1 VRWALWFIGLF
12 GVAAALALFVS
23 GNGATVTVYW
33 PPHRIDLSLN
43 MVVLV
48 LVLTFGLLYFA
59 LRALAVLFSLPGQAR
74 QWRLRYQERA
84 MHGALLDALT
94 HYVAGRFI
102 RARKA
107 AVAVLA
113 REAALTQSGDS
124 GRDAERLRVLA
135 HLLAA
140 ESSQA
145 LQDRTSRD
153 QHFEQALLRS
163 GRSQAAGTRD
173 SVLLRAV
180 RWALEDRDAGSAS
193 NWLAQLPSGVARR
206 TVALRLRLKVARM
219 AGQMEVALDTARLLI
234 KHRAFSED
242 SAKGLLRSLAQDWLQ
257 STYDQDQLKNAWEKL
272 ESSEQILPQV
282 ACVAAGK
289 WLRLGGSAGIAFEWL
304 LPVWQTMIEAP
315 GALTQDQKIM
325 LVRVMENG
333 LSADDGS
340 LEGVWLS
347 RIEQAQLAQPGDAVL
362 QYLAGMACLHLRLWG
377 KAHQLLSLALPRLDD
392 SGLKAR
398 SWRAIAEMAQRN
410 GNTEQVTEAW
420 RQAAQVSVRRD
431 R

>member
-1 VRWALWFIGLF
+1 MRWALWFIGLF

-33 PPHRIDLSLN
+33 PPLRIDLSLN

-48 LVLTFGLLYFA
+48 LVVTFGLFHFA
-59 LRALAVLFSLPGQAR
+59 LRALAALFSLPGQAR

-145 LQDRTSRD
+145 LQDRSSRD

-242 SAKGLLRSLAQDWLQ
+242 SAKGLLRSLAQEWLQ
-257 STYDQDQLKNAWEKL
+257 STYDQDQLKNVWEKL
-272 ESSEQILPQV
+272 ELSEQILPQV

-289 WLRLGGSAGIAFEWL
+289 WLRLGGSASIAFEWL
-304 LPVWQTMIEAP
+304 LPVWQRMIEAP
-315 GALTQDQKIM
+315 GALTQDQKVM

-340 LEGVWLS
+340 MEGIWLS

-377 KAHQLLSLALPRLDD
+377 KAQQLLTLALPRLDD
-392 SGLKAR
+392 SGLRAR

-431 R
+431 V

>member
-1 VRWALWFIGLF
+1 
-12 GVAAALALFVS
+12 
-23 GNGATVTVYW
+23 
-33 PPHRIDLSLN
+33 
-43 MVVLV
+43 
-48 LVLTFGLLYFA
+48 
-59 LRALAVLFSLPGQAR
+59 
-74 QWRLRYQERA
+74 